1 MISDNSE
8 QDQFITD
15 NRWAVLTSL
24 RADGQPVSSVVAY
37 ARDGDSLVIST
48 PGGTFKRRSLERDGR
63 ATLCILPNAEPF
75 NFVSVEGRVAVEH
88 TVPFVFV
95 AYALVFVW
103 YLHHGKPAR
112 DVSRARK
119 NRPWDSRKTEPS
131 YADMLAAL
139 RREFWVWRISR
150 YPSLRVVRRNLA
162 RLIAAWLPAA

>member
-88 TVPFVFV
+88 DDLV
-95 AYALVFVW
+95 ANTRLVFQNISDTGYQEPEDLAGWLESQQRVILR
-103 YLHHGKPAR
+103 LHP
-112 DVSRARK
+112 
-119 NRPWDSRKTEPS
+119 E
-131 YADMLAAL
+131 
-139 RREFWVWRISR
+139 
-150 YPSLRVVRRNLA
+150 RVYGVIR
-162 RLIAAWLPAA
+162 

>member
-1 MISDNSE
+1 MISDNAE

-37 ARDGDSLVIST
+37 ARDGDTLVIST

-88 TVPFVFV
+88 DDLV
-95 AYALVFVW
+95 ANTRLVFQNISDTGYQEPEDLAGWLESQQRVILR
-103 YLHHGKPAR
+103 LHP
-112 DVSRARK
+112 
-119 NRPWDSRKTEPS
+119 E
-131 YADMLAAL
+131 
-139 RREFWVWRISR
+139 
-150 YPSLRVVRRNLA
+150 RVYGVIR
-162 RLIAAWLPAA
+162 